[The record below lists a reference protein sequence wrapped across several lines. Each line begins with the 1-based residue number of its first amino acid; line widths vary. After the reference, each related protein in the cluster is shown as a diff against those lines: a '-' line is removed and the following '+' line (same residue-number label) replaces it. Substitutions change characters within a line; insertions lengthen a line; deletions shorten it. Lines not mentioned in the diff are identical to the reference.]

1 MAKFQAYKQK
11 DTITVTPDNIA
22 TQLIAAYG
30 GQSDTLLEH
39 GEALLDIIAHTS
51 IDNFKPDTTGII
63 NALYYLNYR
72 LEAVRKTISFWDAYQ
87 IRETIDDRDELLGQL
102 ANLPPNSSVVSN
114 LRIPFKWLNSLQQEE
129 TVYRGD
135 LFIKDYQGNIHLI
148 HGSSQGTY
156 QPAEDWIPTEQ
167 SGSTYQLIYTYTESP
182 KTEVKTNL
190 TIKGQP
196 QGYNNTLN
204 MVATTDPA
212 YPTKDSTTATIASI
226 KPVIK
231 YYWIDNNNN
240 REQIIFD
247 TSFAINS
254 GHIDCYN
261 PSSVDVICEVK

>member
-1 MAKFQAYKQK
+1 MAKFQAYKQQNV
-11 DTITVTPDNIA
+11 ITVTPDNIA
-22 TQLIAAYG
+22 QQLISVYG
-30 GQSDTLLEH
+30 GQADNFIQH
-39 GEALLDIIAHTS
+39 GEVLLDTIAHS
-51 IDNFKPDTTGII
+51 CIDNFNADTAGII

-156 QPAEDWIPTEQ
+156 QPAETWTPTEQ
-167 SGSTYQLIYTYTESP
+167 SGSTYQLTYTYTESP
-182 KTEVKTNL
+182 KSEVKTTL
-190 TIKGQP
+190 TIEGQP
-196 QGYNNTLN
+196 QGYNNTLSIT
-204 MVATTDPA
+204 APIYPA
-212 YPTKDSTTATIASI
+212 APIKDSTTATIESI

>member
-1 MAKFQAYKQK
+1 MAKFQAYKQQNI
-11 DTITVTPDNIA
+11 ITVTPDNIA
-22 TQLIAAYG
+22 QQLISVYG
-30 GQSDTLLEH
+30 GQADDFIQH
-39 GEALLDIIAHTS
+39 GEVLLDSIAHS
-51 IDNFKPDTTGII
+51 CIDNFNADTTGII

-156 QPAEDWIPTEQ
+156 QPAEDWEPTQ
-167 SGSTYQLIYTYTESP
+167 PGGSTYQLIYTYTESP
-182 KTEVKTNL
+182 KTEVKTSL
-190 TIKGQP
+190 TIQGQP
-196 QGYNNTLN
+196 QGYNNSITIPPN
-204 MVATTDPA
+204 DD
-212 YPTKDSTTATIASI
+212 DSFSAIENI
-226 KPVIK
+226 KPIVK
-231 YYWIDNNNN
+231 YYYVENNI

-247 TSFAINS
+247 ESFSIS
-254 GHIDCYN
+254 GTTISVSN
-261 PSSVDVICEVK
+261 NSSVSVICEVK

>member
-1 MAKFQAYKQK
+1 MAKFQAYKQRN
-11 DTITVTPDNIA
+11 IISVTPDNIA
-22 TQLIAAYG
+22 TQLVSVYSSAPEDFV
-30 GQSDTLLEH
+30 QH
-39 GEALLDIIAHTS
+39 GEVLLDTIAHTC
-51 IDNFKPDTTGII
+51 IDDFSADTKGIV

-87 IRETIDDRDELLGQL
+87 VRETIDDRDTLLGQL

-114 LRIPFKWLNSLQQEE
+114 LRIPFKWLNALQQEE

-135 LFIKDYQGNIHLI
+135 LFIKDYQGDIHLI

-156 QPAEDWIPTEQ
+156 EPEPSWTPTRQ
-167 SGSTYQLIYTYTESP
+167 GSSTYQLIYNYTENP
-182 KTEVKTNL
+182 APDVH
-190 TIKGQP
+190 TILEISGEP
-196 QGYNNTLN
+196 QGYNSTLN
-204 MVATTDPA
+204 MTATTDPVH
-212 YPTKDSTTATIASI
+212 PTKDSTTAVIGSI

-231 YYWIDNNNN
+231 YYWVDNKNN

-261 PSSVDVICEVK
+261 PSSLDVVCEVK